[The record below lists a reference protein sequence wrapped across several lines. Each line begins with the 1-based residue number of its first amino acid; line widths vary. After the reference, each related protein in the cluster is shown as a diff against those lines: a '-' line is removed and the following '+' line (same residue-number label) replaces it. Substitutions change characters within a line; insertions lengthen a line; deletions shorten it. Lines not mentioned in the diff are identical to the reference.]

1 MISPARIFV
10 RLTDLDILGHVNNAI
25 YLTYFEIARMHYFAE
40 LVGTNWNWMEE
51 GVVLVKNEV
60 EYLKP
65 IVLNDVPFVTVF
77 LLQMGTKSFTL
88 GYEIRVNDE
97 IVTKGSS
104 TLVAF
109 NSKTQSTIEIPEKMR
124 SSLLL
129 LPQKQQ

>member
-40 LVGTNWNWMEE
+40 LVGTDWNWMEE

-65 IVLNDVPFVTVF
+65 IVLNDVPYVKVF
-77 LLQMGTKSFTL
+77 LIQLGTKSFTL
-88 GYEIRVNDE
+88 GYEITVNDQL
-97 IVTKGSS
+97 VTKGSS
-104 TLVAF
+104 VLVGF
-109 NSKTQSTIEIPEKMR
+109 NSKTHSTIEIPERMKEAI
-124 SSLLL
+124 LTLA
-129 LPQKQQ
+129 

>member
-1 MISPARIFV
+1 MISPAKIHV

-25 YLTYFEIARMHYFAE
+25 YLTYFEIARMHYFSE
-40 LVGTNWNWMEE
+40 LVGDHWNWMEE

-65 IVLNDVPFVTVF
+65 ILLHDIPFVTVN
-77 LLQMGTKSFTL
+77 LIQIGTKSFTL
-88 GYEIRVNDE
+88 GYEITVKDE

-109 NSKTQSTIEIPEKMR
+109 NSKKQCTIEIPEQMKNA
-124 SSLLL
+124 L
-129 LPQKQQ
+129 QKLA

>member
-60 EYLKP
+60 EYIKP
-65 IVLNDVPFVTVF
+65 I
-77 LLQMGTKSFTL
+77 LLHDIPYVSIHLIHMGTKSFTL
-88 GYEIRVNDE
+88 GYEIKVKDVL
-97 IVTKGSS
+97 VTKGSS

-109 NSKTQSTIEIPEKMR
+109 NSKTQSSIEIPKKMKEAIL
-124 SSLLL
+124 SLT
-129 LPQKQQ
+129 

>member
-40 LVGTNWNWMEE
+40 LVGTDWNWMEE

-65 IVLNDVPFVTVF
+65 IVLNDVPYVKVS
-77 LLQMGTKSFTL
+77 LIQLGTKSFTL
-88 GYEIRVNDE
+88 GYEITVKDQL
-97 IVTKGSS
+97 VTKGSS
-104 TLVAF
+104 VLVGF
-109 NSKTQSTIEIPEKMR
+109 NSKTKSTIEIPERMKEAI
-124 SSLLL
+124 LTLA
-129 LPQKQQ
+129 

>member
-109 NSKTQSTIEIPEKMR
+109 NSKTQSTIEIPEKMKEAI
-124 SSLLL
+124 
-129 LPQKQQ
+129 QKIA

>member
-40 LVGTNWNWMEE
+40 LVGTNWNWIEE

-109 NSKTQSTIEIPEKMR
+109 NSKTQSTIEIPEKMKEAI
-124 SSLLL
+124 
-129 LPQKQQ
+129 QKIA